1 MEKVIMHVLSEVY
14 RRQVPVSKCPAE
26 VTIQDATAG
35 KLAVNGPVLH
45 LEASDSSLSTAPHTT
60 ISE

>member
-1 MEKVIMHVLSEVY
+1 MHMLSEVY
-14 RRQVPVSKCPAE
+14 RRQVPVSKCPGE

-35 KLAVNGPVLH
+35 ELAINGPVLN
-45 LEASDSSLSTAPHTT
+45 LQALDSSLSTAPHTT